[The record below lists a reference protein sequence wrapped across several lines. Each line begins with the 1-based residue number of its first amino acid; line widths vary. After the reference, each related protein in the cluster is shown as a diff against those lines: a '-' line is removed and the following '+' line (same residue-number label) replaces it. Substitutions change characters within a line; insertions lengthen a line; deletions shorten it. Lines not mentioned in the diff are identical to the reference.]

1 MISIVIFSYLTS
13 KNNCINPATNMA
25 TTATEK
31 KASLLKQIE
40 ALQKQAQE
48 LDAEAVHELKLKL
61 SDARKVVTNLEH
73 ELASLT
79 GQPAGPK
86 VRRERRP
93 SITDEHLQPQLLAVM
108 AKNGREGLNAR
119 QIAEHLHQ
127 DAIRVRKFIATN
139 PKLLKK
145 TGAGAGTKF
154 FLP

>member
-1 MISIVIFSYLTS
+1 
-13 KNNCINPATNMA
+13 MA
-25 TTATEK
+25 TAASAKDK
-31 KASLLKQIE
+31 KLTLQQQIE
-40 ALQKQAQE
+40 ALQKQMEA
-48 LDAEAVHELKLKL
+48 LDQEAVHELKLKL
-61 SDARKVVTNLEH
+61 SDARKVVTALEA

-79 GQPAGPK
+79 GKPAGETK
-86 VRRERRP
+86 VKRTRRP

-127 DAIRVRKFIATN
+127 DAIRVRKFIADN

-145 TGAGAGTKF
+145 TGNGAGTKF